1 MKVNIVKLVILVIKK
16 MKKIIL
22 EKNQVKKLMSLK
34 LRKVKIQIMMSLILT
49 LIKAM
54 QEDLVK

>member
-34 LRKVKIQIMMSLILT
+34 LRKVKI
-49 LIKAM
+49 
-54 QEDLVK
+54 